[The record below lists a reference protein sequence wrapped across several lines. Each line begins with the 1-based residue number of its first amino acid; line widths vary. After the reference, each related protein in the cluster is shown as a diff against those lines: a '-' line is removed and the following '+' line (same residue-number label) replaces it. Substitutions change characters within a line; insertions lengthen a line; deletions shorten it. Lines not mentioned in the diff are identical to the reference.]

1 MSEKESEPEV
11 LEELEDNK
19 YKPPPEKSLNE
30 IINAD
35 KEDES
40 LQKYKQTLLGAATK
54 DVVIVEPNNPNRV
67 IVKALALLVDGRP
80 DMVLDLSPD
89 NLETIKKN
97 TFTIKEGI
105 QYKIRIDFIVQREIV
120 TGLKYQQKIYRH
132 SLQVEKINQMVGS
145 YAPKTEIQS
154 YTTPLEEMPSGLLAR
169 GTYNVKSLFT
179 DDDNNIHLKWDWN
192 FELKKDW

>member
-1 MSEKESEPEV
+1 V